1 MACQGC
7 INRQKKLVSLLC
19 RKGLSKFCVKAQE
32 RLARMEGIPQED
44 PQKDTNEPATERAS
58 SFLETTK

>member
-7 INRQKKLVSLLC
+7 INRQKKLVNLLC
-19 RKGLSKFCVKAQE
+19 RKGLSRLCVKAQE
-32 RLARMEGIPQED
+32 RLARMEGRSPED
-44 PQKDTNEPATERAS
+44 QQKDTNEPATERAS